1 MIRPPFDA
9 PDLFSVSSVV
19 ILYKCV
25 YTVYIYVSLVGYR
38 CFFFFFLFLPRPW
51 IDDGRSIF
59 DYEIEINKCTSL
71 SSVSSFL
78 RV

>member
-9 PDLFSVSSVV
+9 PDLFSVSSAV

-38 CFFFFFLFLPRPW
+38 CFFFFFLLPRLW

-59 DYEIEINKCTSL
+59 DYEIEINKCASL

>member
-9 PDLFSVSSVV
+9 PDLFSVSSAV

-38 CFFFFFLFLPRPW
+38 CFFFFFFPRPW
-51 IDDGRSIF
+51 LDAGRSFF
-59 DYEIEINKCTSL
+59 DYEIEINKCASL